1 MRVTFNGY
9 FYKDEKENIE
19 HAVEV
24 FNYFFNIPTKFS
36 FNLYSISQKAISNL
50 NLQHFNKPG
59 PTDVLSFPLFSGTNE
74 IKKLNPNNEETLGDM
89 FFCRPILK
97 KNAAEFQKG
106 LIEELQLV
114 LIHGL
119 LHLVG
124 YSHLNETK
132 LRKKENEI
140 LDKVWNGLS
149 KD

>member
-1 MRVTFNGY
+1 
-9 FYKDEKENIE
+9 
-19 HAVEV
+19 
-24 FNYFFNIPTKFS
+24 
-36 FNLYSISQKAISNL
+36 
-50 NLQHFNKPG
+50 
-59 PTDVLSFPLFSGTNE
+59 
-74 IKKLNPNNEETLGDM
+74 M

-97 KNAAEFQKG
+97 KNAAEFHKG

-124 YSHLNETK
+124 YSHSNETK

>member
-1 MRVTFNGY
+1 MEKIIFFTLALPILGFVIYLGGTAIMNG
-9 FYKDEKENIE
+9 FKAKVDNRPQETEENDTSD
-19 HAVEV
+19 VEP
-24 FNYFFNIPTKFS
+24 NND
-36 FNLYSISQKAISNL
+36 Q
-50 NLQHFNKPG
+50 
-59 PTDVLSFPLFSGTNE
+59 LSNE
-74 IKKLNPNNEETLGDM
+74 IKKLNSHNEETLGDM

-97 KNAAEFQKG
+97 KNATEFHKG

>member
-1 MRVTFNGY
+1 LKVTFNGY
-9 FYKDEKENIE
+9 FYKEEKENIE

-24 FNYFFNIPTKFS
+24 FNYFFSIPNKFS
-36 FNLYSISQKAISNL
+36 FNLFSISQETISHL
-50 NLQHFNKPG
+50 NLLHFNKTG
-59 PTDVLSFPLFSGTNE
+59 PTDVLSFPLFSGINE
-74 IKKLNPNNEETLGDM
+74 IKKLNQHNEESLGDM

-124 YSHLNETK
+124 YSHSNETK

>member
-1 MRVTFNGY
+1 MFFKTLWPEFCE
-9 FYKDEKENIE
+9 DELNQ
-19 HAVEV
+19 AVEE
-24 FNYFFNIPTKFS
+24 FSKRKRTYGKAKFS

-50 NLQHFNKPG
+50 NLQNFNKPG
-59 PTDVLSFPLFSGTNE
+59 PTDVLSFPLFSGINE
-74 IKKLNPNNEETLGDM
+74 IKKLNPHNEEILGDM

-97 KNAAEFQKG
+97 KNAAEFHKG